1 VGTALN
7 PETGIF
13 VAPTPGKYYFTNS
26 GISDSGSTARVVLQM
41 MKTRTAEWIQV
52 GEGFGD
58 FTFKIFSIHAT
69 LQLVK
74 GDQVRLYLSYG
85 TIYENTQ
92 YLYTNY
98 VGWQIEDTDLT
109 D

>member
-26 GISDSGSTARVVLQM
+26 GISDSGVRVRVLLQTA
-41 MKTRTAEWIQV
+41 KTGTTDWILV

-58 FTFKIFSIHAT
+58 FTFKISSIHAT

-74 GDQVRLYLSYG
+74 GDQVRLYLTYG